1 MFLRL
6 FAFFNAEAKSVGILL
21 NFLQPLVGRGWRGGE
36 ERRGEAAAVVGGG
49 VAEKGTK
56 QKKSEICQARSATRS

>member
-36 ERRGEAAAVVGGG
+36 ERRGEAAVVVVGGWR
-49 VAEKGTK
+49 EKNKTK
-56 QKKSEICQARSATRS
+56 EE

>member
-36 ERRGEAAAVVGGG
+36 EKRGEAAVVVVGG
-49 VAEKGTK
+49 EKNKTK
-56 QKKSEICQARSATRS
+56 EE

>member
-36 ERRGEAAAVVGGG
+36 ERRGSGGGG
-49 VAEKGTK
+49 VGSGGEESKTK
-56 QKKSEICQARSATRS
+56 EE

>member
-21 NFLQPLVGRGWRGGE
+21 NFLQPLVGRGRRGGE
-36 ERRGEAAAVVGGG
+36 ERRGEAAAVVVVLGGWR
-49 VAEKGTK
+49 EKNKTK
-56 QKKSEICQARSATRS
+56 EE

>member
-36 ERRGEAAAVVGGG
+36 EKRGEAAVVVGVMGG
-49 VAEKGTK
+49 DGGEKNKTK
-56 QKKSEICQARSATRS
+56 EE